1 MNKLELALHVTLYE
15 HLYSVIL
22 LVLSYGLLEV
32 LDVLLSDLL
41 SFDYIC

>member
-1 MNKLELALHVTLYE
+1 MNKLELALHVTLNE